1 MSSTFWI
8 NKPDI
13 LIDFKQPF
21 LPSNSL
27 HCEQNMNAITKLVIV
42 FSLFGLILTESL
54 NKRSEL
60 FSVLIFSIHYIL
72 NI

>member
-8 NKPDI
+8 NKPEI
-13 LIDFKQPF
+13 LIDFKEPF

-27 HCEQNMNAITKLVIV
+27 NCEQNMNTITKLVIV

-54 NKRSEL
+54 N
-60 FSVLIFSIHYIL
+60 
-72 NI
+72 NIINHIDK